1 MPTYEYN
8 CNKCGIFE
16 VSQHITEAPL
26 SKCPHC
32 RGKVHKLISQT
43 SFQLKGSGW
52 YLTDYGK
59 GNGKDRSKGKK
70 EDRASESSSVPESAK
85 SESPKTESKPK
96 ETSSTPKSSNS

>member
-8 CNKCGIFE
+8 CNKCGVFE

-43 SFQLKGSGW
+43 SFQLKGTGW

-70 EDRASESSSVPESAK
+70 EDRASESSSASESAK

-96 ETSSTPKSSNS
+96 ETSSTAKSSNS